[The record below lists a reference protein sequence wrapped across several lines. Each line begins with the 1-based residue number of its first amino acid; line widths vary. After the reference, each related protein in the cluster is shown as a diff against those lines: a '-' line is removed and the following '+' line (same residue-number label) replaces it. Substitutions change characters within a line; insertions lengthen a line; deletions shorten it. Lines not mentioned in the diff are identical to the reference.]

1 MAKVGGTSP
10 SRLSSERPVSKGP
23 VITLKKK
30 KVENKPSATKAAA
43 VKLPEENKQQ
53 AVKVE
58 EPKKVEATKKVMPTP
73 APVKKAEPVVEEK
86 KAASAP
92 VKKAEPV
99 VEEKKVAS
107 APVKKAEPAKVE
119 EPKKATEEKATAPA
133 KKIPPKRTAPVKQ
146 VVVVKRPTATA
157 EVKTEPKP
165 VKPVTAV
172 KVEAKKPVKAD
183 EKKVAKTVYHVSKR
197 DRDGR
202 EWKVFI
208 QGSTKVIKLF
218 ATQKE
223 ALDYAKTLCKNKD
236 DGSYVLLHGLDGKIR
251 KF

>member
-86 KAASAP
+86 KA
-92 VKKAEPV
+92 
-99 VEEKKVAS
+99 AS